1 MWRFKKDRSLESS
14 IAYMCGALVITAGVG
29 ACLLRGLFFTEEMYP
44 FLTLWFVLCCTC
56 SLYYLIGVGAWRKSG
71 GGAVSG
77 ITGVNGVSEG
87 SEGSEASGEN
97 KALRIL
103 LSVPLII
110 LSLYVIHWLRGP
122 LSSQGTMNEM
132 LRWGLYAS
140 FALLVCFCAVNRVG
154 RRIVNVTWSMAGM
167 FLSMSALLA
176 VCGVV
181 KLPFAVAYSNSAEVS
196 ATGVRL
202 AGLMEYPNAF
212 GAVMAVFLLERLFA
226 VAVYYGE
233 PKKSVNMLGAR
244 SVGLG
249 MECAE
254 AERRSKGAGGVEAEQ
269 GKAGSTTAALLRL
282 LPLFPYTAALLLS
295 ESRGAWLTA
304 ACACAAVLLWKRQ
317 LIAPLLAAGAAPVAA
332 AALLYRQLARAGLA
346 VEPVP
351 GLLLLAG
358 LWAGALLAG
367 LWLCRRQR
375 SAAGTVRAAM
385 LALAAAG
392 WTAAGIAV
400 LLHVRERITGPS
412 STVSARGLF
421 YRDAWRLAAEAPW
434 LGRGGETWRHAYLA
448 AQSRPY
454 VGSQVHNG
462 YLDILLNLGFV
473 GLAAILLMLLA
484 AGWLLATKSPR
495 LLPPFLVIVLHSVVD
510 FDWSYGLF
518 WLLLFW
524 LPALALAEDKQKHQ
538 SAPTHPM
545 SETKLQTH
553 STSTNRLTNVSNPL
567 SAHSTSTNRLTN
579 VSTPANPLSAHS
591 TSTNPLTNVSTPANP
606 LSAHSTSTNPLT
618 NVTTPANPLNAQ
630 STSTNWLTNVT
641 IPANPLIT
649 HNPLT
654 NVTTPANPPIANS
667 TSTNPLT
674 NVPTPANPL
683 IANSTPKKQP
693 QIRLRRLIGTAAC
706 CYSLM
711 LGMLSFHAAQGEKF
725 FRQAIMSVNPSVK
738 VELLQQSLGWN
749 PRSPRTAIALSRL
762 LSGEQSVSLLRQS
775 LLYSPENASLSWEL
789 AERWMSSDHPG
800 AALYWIGQSLR
811 LDKYNNAKWVKA
823 IEGMLLMGQKKLA
836 EGNRKEGL
844 VCVASGNELLL
855 EYRKLAEEEANK
867 GGKHND
873 REFQMTEQADDLSR
887 RLSML
892 ALRF

>member
-1 MWRFKKDRSLESS
+1 MWRFKKDRSLESLT
-14 IAYMCGALVITAGVG
+14 AYICGALVIAAGVG

-56 SLYYLIGVGAWRKSG
+56 SLYYLVGVGAWRKSG

-87 SEGSEASGEN
+87 SEGSEVSGEN

-140 FALLVCFCAVNRVG
+140 FAILVCFCAVNRVG

-181 KLPFAVAYSNSAEVS
+181 KLPFAVAYSNSSEVS

-212 GAVMAVFLLERLFA
+212 GAVMAVFLLERLFV

-317 LIAPLLAAGAAPVAA
+317 LIAPLLAAGAAPVAV

-375 SAAGTVRAAM
+375 SAAGTARAAM

-484 AGWLLATKSPR
+484 TGWLLATKSPR

-538 SAPTHPM
+538 SAPTHPQ
-545 SETKLQTH
+545 SETKLPIQ
-553 STSTNRLTNVSNPL
+553 
-567 SAHSTSTNRLTN
+567 
-579 VSTPANPLSAHS
+579 S
-591 TSTNPLTNVSTPANP
+591 TSTNPLTNVTTQANP
-606 LSAHSTSTNPLT
+606 LIAQSTSTNPLT
-618 NVTTPANPLNAQ
+618 NVTTP
-630 STSTNWLTNVT
+630 T
-641 IPANPLIT
+641 
-649 HNPLT
+649 
-654 NVTTPANPPIANS
+654 
-667 TSTNPLT
+667 
-674 NVPTPANPL
+674 NPL
-683 IANSTPKKQP
+683 IAYPTPKKSP
-693 QIRLRRLIGTAAC
+693 QIRLRQLIGTTVC
-706 CYSLM
+706 CFSLL
-711 LGMLSFHAAQGEKF
+711 LGVLSFHAAQGEKF
-725 FRQAIMSVNPSVK
+725 YRQAIMSVDPSVK

-836 EGNRKEGL
+836 EGNPKEGL

-855 EYRKLAEEEANK
+855 EYRRLAEEEANK
-867 GGKHND
+867 GGQHND
-873 REFQMTEQADDLSR
+873 REFQMTEEADDLSR

>member
-1 MWRFKKDRSLESS
+1 M
-14 IAYMCGALVITAGVG
+14 
-29 ACLLRGLFFTEEMYP
+29 
-44 FLTLWFVLCCTC
+44 
-56 SLYYLIGVGAWRKSG
+56 
-71 GGAVSG
+71 
-77 ITGVNGVSEG
+77 
-87 SEGSEASGEN
+87 
-97 KALRIL
+97 
-103 LSVPLII
+103 
-110 LSLYVIHWLRGP
+110 
-122 LSSQGTMNEM
+122 
-132 LRWGLYAS
+132 
-140 FALLVCFCAVNRVG
+140 
-154 RRIVNVTWSMAGM
+154 
-167 FLSMSALLA
+167 
-176 VCGVV
+176 
-181 KLPFAVAYSNSAEVS
+181 
-196 ATGVRL
+196 
-202 AGLMEYPNAF
+202 
-212 GAVMAVFLLERLFA
+212 
-226 VAVYYGE
+226 
-233 PKKSVNMLGAR
+233 
-244 SVGLG
+244 
-249 MECAE
+249 
-254 AERRSKGAGGVEAEQ
+254 
-269 GKAGSTTAALLRL
+269 
-282 LPLFPYTAALLLS
+282 
-295 ESRGAWLTA
+295 
-304 ACACAAVLLWKRQ
+304 
-317 LIAPLLAAGAAPVAA
+317 
-332 AALLYRQLARAGLA
+332 
-346 VEPVP
+346 P

-375 SAAGTVRAAM
+375 SAAGTARAAM

-538 SAPTHPM
+538 SAPTHPQ
-545 SETKLQTH
+545 SETKLPIQ
-553 STSTNRLTNVSNPL
+553 
-567 SAHSTSTNRLTN
+567 
-579 VSTPANPLSAHS
+579 
-591 TSTNPLTNVSTPANP
+591 
-606 LSAHSTSTNPLT
+606 STSTNPLT
-618 NVTTPANPLNAQ
+618 NVTTPANPLIAQ
-630 STSTNWLTNVT
+630 SASTNRLTK
-641 IPANPLIT
+641 
-649 HNPLT
+649 
-654 NVTTPANPPIANS
+654 VTTPANPPIAQ
-667 TSTNPLT
+667 
-674 NVPTPANPL
+674 
-683 IANSTPKKQP
+683 STPKKQP

-706 CYSLM
+706 CFSLL
-711 LGMLSFHAAQGEKF
+711 LGVLSFHAAQGEKF
-725 FRQAIMSVNPSVK
+725 YRQAIMSVDPSVK

-811 LDKYNNAKWVKA
+811 LDKYNNAKWMKA
-823 IEGMLLMGQKKLA
+823 IEGMFLMGQKKLA

-855 EYRKLAEEEANK
+855 EYRRLAEEEANK
-867 GGKHND
+867 GGQHND

>member
-1 MWRFKKDRSLESS
+1 MWRFKKDWSLESS
-14 IAYMCGALVITAGVG
+14 IAYICGGLVIAAGVG
-29 ACLLRGLFFTEEMYP
+29 ACLLRGLFFTDEMYP
-44 FLTLWFVLCCTC
+44 FLTLWFVLCCAC
-56 SLYYLIGVGAWRKSG
+56 SLYYLVGVGAWRKSG
-71 GGAVSG
+71 GGVGAVRG
-77 ITGVNGVSEG
+77 FTGVNGVSEV
-87 SEGSEASGEN
+87 SEVSQVSGEN
-97 KALRIL
+97 RALRIL

-110 LSLYVIHWLRGP
+110 LSLYVIHWLCGP

-140 FALLVCFCAVNRVG
+140 FAILVCFCAVNLVE
-154 RRIVNVTWSMAGM
+154 RRILNVTWSMLGM
-167 FLSMSALLA
+167 TLCLSALLA

-181 KLPFAVAYSNSAEVS
+181 KLPFAVAYSNSSEVS

-226 VAVYYGE
+226 VAVYYGD
-233 PKKSVNMLGAR
+233 PKKSANMLGAR

-249 MECAE
+249 MECAD
-254 AERRSKGAGGVEAEQ
+254 AERRSRGEEGVEAEQ

-282 LPLFPYTAALLLS
+282 LPLFPYTAALLLT

-375 SAAGTVRAAM
+375 GAAGTARAAM

-434 LGRGGETWRHAYLA
+434 LGRGGETWRHSYLA

-484 AGWLLATKSPR
+484 VGWLLATKSPR

-524 LPALALAEDKQKHQ
+524 LPAIALAEHKQKHQ
-538 SAPTHPM
+538 SASTHPQ
-545 SETKLQTH
+545 SETKLPT
-553 STSTNRLTNVSNPL
+553 
-567 SAHSTSTNRLTN
+567 
-579 VSTPANPLSAHS
+579 HS
-591 TSTNPLTNVSTPANP
+591 TSTNPLTNVTTPANP
-606 LSAHSTSTNPLT
+606 LIAHSTSTNPLINVTTPANPLIVQSTSTNPLTNVTTPANPLIAHSTSTNPLT
-618 NVTTPANPLNAQ
+618 NVTTPANPLIVH
-630 STSTNWLTNVT
+630 STSTNRLTNVST
-641 IPANPLIT
+641 PANPLIA
-649 HNPLT
+649 H
-654 NVTTPANPPIANS
+654 S

-674 NVPTPANPL
+674 NVTTPVNPL
-683 IANSTPKKQP
+683 IVYPTSKNPP

-706 CYSLM
+706 CFSLM
-711 LGMLSFHAAQGEKF
+711 LGVLSFHAAQGEKF
-725 FRQAIMSVNPSVK
+725 YRQAIMSVDPSVK

-789 AERWMSSDHPG
+789 AEVWMSSDHPG
-800 AALYWIGQSLR
+800 AALYWIGQSLK

-836 EGNRKEGL
+836 EGKRKEGL
-844 VCVASGNELLL
+844 ICVASGNELLL
-855 EYRKLAEEEANK
+855 KYRRLAEEEANK
-867 GGKHND
+867 GGQHND
-873 REFQMTEQADDLSR
+873 REFRMTEQADDLSR
-887 RLSML
+887 RLSMF

>member
-1 MWRFKKDRSLESS
+1 MWRFKKDWSLESS
-14 IAYMCGALVITAGVG
+14 IAYICGGLVIAAGVG
-29 ACLLRGLFFTEEMYP
+29 ACLLRGLFFTDEMYP
-44 FLTLWFVLCCTC
+44 FLTLWFVLCCAC
-56 SLYYLIGVGAWRKSG
+56 SLYILVGVGIWRRSGGGVGA
-71 GGAVSG
+71 GAVRG
-77 ITGVNGVSEG
+77 FTGVNGVSEV
-87 SEGSEASGEN
+87 SEVGQVSGEN
-97 KALRIL
+97 RALRIL

-140 FALLVCFCAVNRVG
+140 FAILVCFCAVNLVE
-154 RRIVNVTWSMAGM
+154 RRILNVTWSMLGM

-181 KLPFAVAYSNSAEVS
+181 KLPFAVAYSNSSEVS

-212 GAVMAVFLLERLFA
+212 GAVMAVFLLERLFV

-282 LPLFPYTAALLLS
+282 LPLFPYTAALLLT

-346 VEPVP
+346 LEPVP

-375 SAAGTVRAAM
+375 GAAGTARAAM

-392 WTAAGIAV
+392 WTVAGIAV

-421 YRDAWRLAAEAPW
+421 YRDAWRLAVEAPW
-434 LGRGGETWRHAYLA
+434 LGRGGETWRHSYLA

-524 LPALALAEDKQKHQ
+524 LPAIALAEYKQKHQ
-538 SAPTHPM
+538 SASTHPQ
-545 SETKLQTH
+545 SETKL
-553 STSTNRLTNVSNPL
+553 ST
-567 SAHSTSTNRLTN
+567 
-579 VSTPANPLSAHS
+579 
-591 TSTNPLTNVSTPANP
+591 
-606 LSAHSTSTNPLT
+606 HSTSTNPLT
-618 NVTTPANPLNAQ
+618 NVTTPANPLIAH
-630 STSTNWLTNVT
+630 STSTNPLTNVT
-641 IPANPLIT
+641 TPVNPLIAHST
-649 HNPLT
+649 STNLLT
-654 NVTTPANPPIANS
+654 NVTTPANPLIVYP
-667 TSTNPLT
+667 TSKNP
-674 NVPTPANPL
+674 
-683 IANSTPKKQP
+683 P

-706 CYSLM
+706 CFSLM
-711 LGMLSFHAAQGEKF
+711 LGVLSFHAAQGEKF
-725 FRQAIMSVNPSVK
+725 YRQAIMSVDPSVK

-800 AALYWIGQSLR
+800 AALYWIDQSFR

-855 EYRKLAEEEANK
+855 EYRRLAEEEANK
-867 GGKHND
+867 GGQHND

>member
-1 MWRFKKDRSLESS
+1 MWRFKKDWSLESS
-14 IAYMCGALVITAGVG
+14 IAYICGGLVIAAGVG
-29 ACLLRGLFFTEEMYP
+29 ACLLRGLFFTDEMYP
-44 FLTLWFVLCCTC
+44 FLTLWFVLCCAC
-56 SLYYLIGVGAWRKSG
+56 SLYILVGVGIWRRSGGGVGA
-71 GGAVSG
+71 GAVRG
-77 ITGVNGVSEG
+77 FTGVNGVSKV
-87 SEGSEASGEN
+87 SEVSQVSGEN
-97 KALRIL
+97 RALRIL

-110 LSLYVIHWLRGP
+110 LSLYVIHWLCGP

-140 FALLVCFCAVNRVG
+140 FAILVCFCAVNLVG
-154 RRIVNVTWSMAGM
+154 RRILNVIWSMLGM
-167 FLSMSALLA
+167 TLCLSALLA

-226 VAVYYGE
+226 VAVYYGD
-233 PKKSVNMLGAR
+233 PKKSTNMLGAR

-249 MECAE
+249 MECAD
-254 AERRSKGAGGVEAEQ
+254 AERRSRGEEGVEAEQ

-282 LPLFPYTAALLLS
+282 LPLFPYTAALLLT

-367 LWLCRRQR
+367 LWLCRRQCQR
-375 SAAGTVRAAM
+375 GAAGTARAAM

-421 YRDAWRLAAEAPW
+421 YRDAWRLAVEAPW
-434 LGRGGETWRHAYLA
+434 LGRGGETWRHSYLA

-484 AGWLLATKSPR
+484 AGWLLATKSLR

-524 LPALALAEDKQKHQ
+524 LPAIALAEHKQKHQ
-538 SAPTHPM
+538 SAPTHPQ
-545 SETKLQTH
+545 SETKLPT
-553 STSTNRLTNVSNPL
+553 
-567 SAHSTSTNRLTN
+567 
-579 VSTPANPLSAHS
+579 HS
-591 TSTNPLTNVSTPANP
+591 TSTNPLTNVTTPANP
-606 LSAHSTSTNPLT
+606 LIAHSTSTNPLT
-618 NVTTPANPLNAQ
+618 NVTTPANPLIVQ
-630 STSTNWLTNVT
+630 SASTNPLTNVSA
-641 IPANPLIT
+641 PANPLIANSIST
-649 HNPLT
+649 TPLTNVTTPVNPLIAHSTSTNLLT
-654 NVTTPANPPIANS
+654 NVTTPANPLIVYP
-667 TSTNPLT
+667 TSKNP
-674 NVPTPANPL
+674 
-683 IANSTPKKQP
+683 P

-706 CYSLM
+706 CFSLM
-711 LGMLSFHAAQGEKF
+711 LGVLSFHAAQGEKF
-725 FRQAIMSVNPSVK
+725 YRQAIISVSPSVK
-738 VELLQQSLGWN
+738 VELLEQSLAWN
-749 PRSPRTAIALSRL
+749 PQSPRTAIVLSRL

-844 VCVASGNELLL
+844 ICVASGNELLL
-855 EYRKLAEEEANK
+855 KYRRLAEEEANK
-867 GGKHND
+867 GGQHND
-873 REFQMTEQADDLSR
+873 REFRMTEQADDLSR
-887 RLSML
+887 RLSMF

>member
-56 SLYYLIGVGAWRKSG
+56 SLYYLVGVGAWRKSG

-87 SEGSEASGEN
+87 SEGSEGSEVSGEN

-103 LSVPLII
+103 LSVSLII

-233 PKKSVNMLGAR
+233 PKKSVNMLGVR

-317 LIAPLLAAGAAPVAA
+317 LIAPLLAAGAAPVVA

-358 LWAGALLAG
+358 LWAGALLAC

-375 SAAGTVRAAM
+375 SAAGTARAAM

-484 AGWLLATKSPR
+484 TGWLLATKSPR

-538 SAPTHPM
+538 SAPTHPQ
-545 SETKLQTH
+545 SETKLPIQ
-553 STSTNRLTNVSNPL
+553 
-567 SAHSTSTNRLTN
+567 
-579 VSTPANPLSAHS
+579 S
-591 TSTNPLTNVSTPANP
+591 TSTNPLTNVTTQANP
-606 LSAHSTSTNPLT
+606 LIAQSTSTNPLT
-618 NVTTPANPLNAQ
+618 NVTTP
-630 STSTNWLTNVT
+630 T
-641 IPANPLIT
+641 
-649 HNPLT
+649 
-654 NVTTPANPPIANS
+654 
-667 TSTNPLT
+667 
-674 NVPTPANPL
+674 NPL
-683 IANSTPKKQP
+683 IAYPTPKKSP
-693 QIRLRRLIGTAAC
+693 QIRLRQLIGTAVC
-706 CYSLM
+706 CFSLL
-711 LGMLSFHAAQGEKF
+711 LGVLSFHAAQGEKF
-725 FRQAIMSVNPSVK
+725 YRQAIMSVDPSVK

-836 EGNRKEGL
+836 EGNPKEGL

-855 EYRKLAEEEANK
+855 EYRRLAEEEANK
-867 GGKHND
+867 GGQHND
-873 REFQMTEQADDLSR
+873 REFQMTEEADDLSR

>member
-87 SEGSEASGEN
+87 SEGSEVSGEN

-122 LSSQGTMNEM
+122 LSSQGTMNET

-181 KLPFAVAYSNSAEVS
+181 KLPFAVAYSNSSEVS

-317 LIAPLLAAGAAPVAA
+317 LIAPLLAAGAAPVAV

-346 VEPVP
+346 IEPVP

-375 SAAGTVRAAM
+375 SAAGTARAAM

-538 SAPTHPM
+538 SAPTHPQSAPTHPQ
-545 SETKLQTH
+545 SETKLPIQ
-553 STSTNRLTNVSNPL
+553 
-567 SAHSTSTNRLTN
+567 
-579 VSTPANPLSAHS
+579 
-591 TSTNPLTNVSTPANP
+591 
-606 LSAHSTSTNPLT
+606 STSTNPLT
-618 NVTTPANPLNAQ
+618 NVTTPANPLIAQ
-630 STSTNWLTNVT
+630 STST
-641 IPANPLIT
+641 
-649 HNPLT
+649 NPLT
-654 NVTTPANPPIANS
+654 NVTTPANPLITHSTPANPLIAQS

-674 NVPTPANPL
+674 NVTTPTNPL
-683 IANSTPKKQP
+683 IAYPTPKKSP
-693 QIRLRRLIGTAAC
+693 QIRLRQLIGTTVC
-706 CYSLM
+706 CFSLL
-711 LGMLSFHAAQGEKF
+711 LGVLSFHAAQGEKF
-725 FRQAIMSVNPSVK
+725 YRQAIMSVDPSVK

-855 EYRKLAEEEANK
+855 EYRRLAEEEANK
-867 GGKHND
+867 GGQHND

>member
-44 FLTLWFVLCCTC
+44 FLTLWFVLCCAC
-56 SLYYLIGVGAWRKSG
+56 SLYYLVGVGAWRKSG
-71 GGAVSG
+71 GGVGADAVRG
-77 ITGVNGVSEG
+77 ITGVNGVSEV
-87 SEGSEASGEN
+87 SGEN

-122 LSSQGTMNEM
+122 LSSQGTMNET

-181 KLPFAVAYSNSAEVS
+181 KLPFAVAYSNSSEVS

-233 PKKSVNMLGAR
+233 PKKSVNMLGVR

-317 LIAPLLAAGAAPVAA
+317 LIASLLAAGAAPVAA

-346 VEPVP
+346 IEPVP

-375 SAAGTVRAAM
+375 SAAGTARAAM

-484 AGWLLATKSPR
+484 TGWLLATKSPR

-538 SAPTHPM
+538 SAPTHPQ
-545 SETKLQTH
+545 SETKLPIQ
-553 STSTNRLTNVSNPL
+553 STSTNPLTNVTTPANPL
-567 SAHSTSTNRLTN
+567 IAQSTSTNPLTN
-579 VSTPANPLSAHS
+579 VSTPANPLIAQSTSTNPLTNVSTPANPLIAHS

-606 LSAHSTSTNPLT
+606 LIAQSTSTNPLTGVSTPANPLIAQSTSTNPLT
-618 NVTTPANPLNAQ
+618 NV
-630 STSTNWLTNVT
+630 S
-641 IPANPLIT
+641 
-649 HNPLT
+649 
-654 NVTTPANPPIANS
+654 
-667 TSTNPLT
+667 
-674 NVPTPANPL
+674 TPANPL
-683 IANSTPKKQP
+683 IANSTPKKPP
-693 QIRLRRLIGTAAC
+693 QIRFRRLIGTAAC
-706 CYSLM
+706 CFLLL
-711 LGMLSFHAAQGEKF
+711 LGVLSFHAAQGEKF
-725 FRQAIMSVNPSVK
+725 YRQAIMSVDPSVK

-800 AALYWIGQSLR
+800 AALYWIDQSFR

-855 EYRKLAEEEANK
+855 EYRRLAEEEANK
-867 GGKHND
+867 GGQHND

>member
-56 SLYYLIGVGAWRKSG
+56 SLYYLVGVGAWRKSG

-87 SEGSEASGEN
+87 SEGSEVSGEN

-181 KLPFAVAYSNSAEVS
+181 KLPFAVAYSNSSEVS

-375 SAAGTVRAAM
+375 SAAGTARAAM

-484 AGWLLATKSPR
+484 TGWLLATKSPR
-495 LLPPFLVIVLHSVVD
+495 LLPPFMVIVLHSVVD

-538 SAPTHPM
+538 SAPTHPQ
-545 SETKLQTH
+545 SETKLPIQ
-553 STSTNRLTNVSNPL
+553 
-567 SAHSTSTNRLTN
+567 
-579 VSTPANPLSAHS
+579 S
-591 TSTNPLTNVSTPANP
+591 TSTNPLTNVSTQANP
-606 LSAHSTSTNPLT
+606 LIAQSTSTNPLT
-618 NVTTPANPLNAQ
+618 NVTTP
-630 STSTNWLTNVT
+630 T
-641 IPANPLIT
+641 
-649 HNPLT
+649 
-654 NVTTPANPPIANS
+654 
-667 TSTNPLT
+667 
-674 NVPTPANPL
+674 NPL
-683 IANSTPKKQP
+683 IAYPTPKKSP
-693 QIRLRRLIGTAAC
+693 QIRLRQLIGTTVC
-706 CYSLM
+706 CFSLL
-711 LGMLSFHAAQGEKF
+711 LGVLSFHAAQGEKF
-725 FRQAIMSVNPSVK
+725 YRQAIMSVDPSVK

-749 PRSPRTAIALSRL
+749 PRSPRTVIALSRL

-800 AALYWIGQSLR
+800 AALYWIDQSFR

-855 EYRKLAEEEANK
+855 EYRRLAEEEANK
-867 GGKHND
+867 GGQHND

>member
-1 MWRFKKDRSLESS
+1 MWRFKKDRNLESS
-14 IAYMCGALVITAGVG
+14 IAYICGALVIAAGVG

-44 FLTLWFVLCCTC
+44 FLTLWFVLCCAC
-56 SLYYLIGVGAWRKSG
+56 SLYYLVGVGAWRKSG
-71 GGAVSG
+71 GGVGAGAGAGAGAVRG
-77 ITGVNGVSEG
+77 ITGVNGVSEV
-87 SEGSEASGEN
+87 SGEN
-97 KALRIL
+97 RALRIL

-110 LSLYVIHWLRGP
+110 LSLYVIHWLCGP

-140 FALLVCFCAVNRVG
+140 FAILVCFCAVNRVG
-154 RRIVNVTWSMAGM
+154 RRILNVIWSMLGM
-167 FLSMSALLA
+167 TLCLSALLA

-226 VAVYYGE
+226 VAVYYGD
-233 PKKSVNMLGAR
+233 PKKSANMLEAR

-249 MECAE
+249 MECADE
-254 AERRSKGAGGVEAEQ
+254 ERRSRGEEGVEAEQ

-282 LPLFPYTAALLLS
+282 LPLFPYTAALLLT

-375 SAAGTVRAAM
+375 GAAGTARAAM

-434 LGRGGETWRHAYLA
+434 LGRGGETWRHSYLA

-524 LPALALAEDKQKHQ
+524 LPAIALAEHKQKHQ
-538 SAPTHPM
+538 SASTHPQ
-545 SETKLQTH
+545 SETKL
-553 STSTNRLTNVSNPL
+553 ST
-567 SAHSTSTNRLTN
+567 
-579 VSTPANPLSAHS
+579 HS
-591 TSTNPLTNVSTPANP
+591 TSTNPLTNVTTPVNP
-606 LSAHSTSTNPLT
+606 LIAHSTSTNLLTNVTTPVNPLIVYPTSTNPLT
-618 NVTTPANPLNAQ
+618 NVTTPANP
-630 STSTNWLTNVT
+630 
-641 IPANPLIT
+641 
-649 HNPLT
+649 
-654 NVTTPANPPIANS
+654 PIAH
-667 TSTNPLT
+667 
-674 NVPTPANPL
+674 PTPKNP
-683 IANSTPKKQP
+683 P

-706 CYSLM
+706 CFSLL
-711 LGMLSFHAAQGEKF
+711 LGVLSFHAAQGEKF
-725 FRQAIMSVNPSVK
+725 YRQAIMSVDPSVK

-789 AERWMSSDHPG
+789 AEVWMSSDHPG
-800 AALYWIGQSLR
+800 AALYWIGQSLK

-836 EGNRKEGL
+836 EGKRKEGL
-844 VCVASGNELLL
+844 ICVASGNELLL
-855 EYRKLAEEEANK
+855 KYRRLAEEEANK
-867 GGKHND
+867 GGQHND
-873 REFQMTEQADDLSR
+873 REFRMTEQADDLSR
-887 RLSML
+887 RLSMF

>member
-14 IAYMCGALVITAGVG
+14 IAYICGALVIAAGVG

-44 FLTLWFVLCCTC
+44 FLTLWFVLCCAC
-56 SLYYLIGVGAWRKSG
+56 SLYYLVGVGAWRKSG
-71 GGAVSG
+71 GGVGAGAGAVRG
-77 ITGVNGVSEG
+77 ITGVSEV
-87 SEGSEASGEN
+87 SGEN

-110 LSLYVIHWLRGP
+110 LSLYVIHWLRGL

-181 KLPFAVAYSNSAEVS
+181 KLPFAVAYSNSSEVS

-212 GAVMAVFLLERLFA
+212 GAVMAVFLLERLFI

-282 LPLFPYTAALLLS
+282 LPLFPYTTALLLS

-375 SAAGTVRAAM
+375 SAAGTARAAM

-484 AGWLLATKSPR
+484 TGWLLATKSPR

-538 SAPTHPM
+538 SAPTHPQ
-545 SETKLQTH
+545 SETKLPIQ
-553 STSTNRLTNVSNPL
+553 
-567 SAHSTSTNRLTN
+567 
-579 VSTPANPLSAHS
+579 
-591 TSTNPLTNVSTPANP
+591 
-606 LSAHSTSTNPLT
+606 STSTNPLT
-618 NVTTPANPLNAQ
+618 NVTTP
-630 STSTNWLTNVT
+630 T
-641 IPANPLIT
+641 
-649 HNPLT
+649 
-654 NVTTPANPPIANS
+654 
-667 TSTNPLT
+667 
-674 NVPTPANPL
+674 NPL
-683 IANSTPKKQP
+683 IAYPTPKKSP

-706 CYSLM
+706 CFSLL
-711 LGMLSFHAAQGEKF
+711 LGVLSFHAAQGEKF
-725 FRQAIMSVNPSVK
+725 YRQAIMSVDPSVK

-749 PRSPRTAIALSRL
+749 PRSPRTVIALSRL

-789 AERWMSSDHPG
+789 AERWISSGRPG
-800 AALYWIGQSLR
+800 ASLYWMRQSLR
-811 LDKYNNAKWVKA
+811 LDKYNNAKWMKA
-823 IEGMLLMGQKKLA
+823 IEGMFLMGQKKLA

-855 EYRKLAEEEANK
+855 EYRRLAEEEANK
-867 GGKHND
+867 GGQHND

>member
-1 MWRFKKDRSLESS
+1 MRRS
-14 IAYMCGALVITAGVG
+14 
-29 ACLLRGLFFTEEMYP
+29 RTEEQRGRRRG
-44 FLTLWFVLCCTC
+44 
-56 SLYYLIGVGAWRKSG
+56 SGAGKSG
-71 GGAVSG
+71 
-77 ITGVNGVSEG
+77 
-87 SEGSEASGEN
+87 
-97 KALRIL
+97 K
-103 LSVPLII
+103 
-110 LSLYVIHWLRGP
+110 HD
-122 LSSQGTMNEM
+122 
-132 LRWGLYAS
+132 
-140 FALLVCFCAVNRVG
+140 
-154 RRIVNVTWSMAGM
+154 RR
-167 FLSMSALLA
+167 
-176 VCGVV
+176 
-181 KLPFAVAYSNSAEVS
+181 
-196 ATGVRL
+196 
-202 AGLMEYPNAF
+202 
-212 GAVMAVFLLERLFA
+212 
-226 VAVYYGE
+226 
-233 PKKSVNMLGAR
+233 
-244 SVGLG
+244 
-249 MECAE
+249 
-254 AERRSKGAGGVEAEQ
+254 
-269 GKAGSTTAALLRL
+269 
-282 LPLFPYTAALLLS
+282 
-295 ESRGAWLTA
+295 
-304 ACACAAVLLWKRQ
+304 
-317 LIAPLLAAGAAPVAA
+317 A
-332 AALLYRQLARAGLA
+332 AALAAAVPVHRRAAPQRVARRMADGGLRLRRRLALEAAANRAASCCWRRARGRRGATLPPTGPCRVGGRACARPA
-346 VEPVP
+346 V
-351 GLLLLAG
+351 AG
-358 LWAGALLAG
+358 RALGRRALLAG

-375 SAAGTVRAAM
+375 SAAGTARAAM

-484 AGWLLATKSPR
+484 TGWLLATKSPR

-538 SAPTHPM
+538 SAPTHPQ
-545 SETKLQTH
+545 SETKLPIQ
-553 STSTNRLTNVSNPL
+553 
-567 SAHSTSTNRLTN
+567 
-579 VSTPANPLSAHS
+579 S

-606 LSAHSTSTNPLT
+606 LIAQSSSTNPLTNVSTLANPLIAQSSSTNPLTNVSAPANPLIVQSSSTNPLT
-618 NVTTPANPLNAQ
+618 NVTTPANPLIAN
-630 STSTNWLTNVT
+630 ST
-641 IPANPLIT
+641 PANPLIT
-649 HNPLT
+649 HS
-654 NVTTPANPPIANS
+654 TP
-667 TSTNPLT
+667 T
-674 NVPTPANPL
+674 NPL
-683 IANSTPKKQP
+683 IAYPTPKKSP
-693 QIRLRRLIGTAAC
+693 QIRLRQLIGTTVC
-706 CYSLM
+706 CFSLL
-711 LGMLSFHAAQGEKF
+711 LGVLSFHAAQGEKF
-725 FRQAIMSVNPSVK
+725 YRQAIMSVDPSVK
-738 VELLQQSLGWN
+738 LELLQQSLGWN
-749 PRSPRTAIALSRL
+749 PRSPRTVIALSRL

-800 AALYWIGQSLR
+800 AALYWIDQSFR

-855 EYRKLAEEEANK
+855 EYRRLAEEEANK
-867 GGKHND
+867 GGQHND

>member
-14 IAYMCGALVITAGVG
+14 IAYICGALVIAAGVG

-56 SLYYLIGVGAWRKSG
+56 SLYYLVGVGAWRKSG

-87 SEGSEASGEN
+87 SEGSEGSEVSGEN

-154 RRIVNVTWSMAGM
+154 RRIVNVTWSMVGM

-181 KLPFAVAYSNSAEVS
+181 KLPFAVAYSNSSEVS

-317 LIAPLLAAGAAPVAA
+317 LIAPLLAAGAAPVAV

-375 SAAGTVRAAM
+375 SAAGTARAAM

-484 AGWLLATKSPR
+484 TGWLLATKSPR

-538 SAPTHPM
+538 SAPTHPQ
-545 SETKLQTH
+545 SETKLPIQ
-553 STSTNRLTNVSNPL
+553 STSTNPLTNV
-567 SAHSTSTNRLTN
+567 T
-579 VSTPANPLSAHS
+579 TPANPLIAHS

-606 LSAHSTSTNPLT
+606 LIAQSTSTNPLT
-618 NVTTPANPLNAQ
+618 GVSTPANPLIAQ
-630 STSTNWLTNVT
+630 S
-641 IPANPLIT
+641 A
-649 HNPLT
+649 
-654 NVTTPANPPIANS
+654 
-667 TSTNPLT
+667 STNPLT
-674 NVPTPANPL
+674 NVSTLANPLIAHSTSTNRLTNVSTPANPL

-693 QIRLRRLIGTAAC
+693 QIRLRRLIGTAVC
-706 CYSLM
+706 CFSLL
-711 LGMLSFHAAQGEKF
+711 LGVLSFHAAQGEKF
-725 FRQAIMSVNPSVK
+725 YRQAIMSVDPSVK

-855 EYRKLAEEEANK
+855 EYRRLAEEEANK
-867 GGKHND
+867 GGQHND

>member
-87 SEGSEASGEN
+87 SEDSEGSEVSGEN

-181 KLPFAVAYSNSAEVS
+181 KLPFAVAYSNSSEVS

-212 GAVMAVFLLERLFA
+212 GAVMAVFLLERLFV

-244 SVGLG
+244 NVGLG

-317 LIAPLLAAGAAPVAA
+317 LIASLLAAGAAPVAA

-375 SAAGTVRAAM
+375 SAAGTARAAM

-538 SAPTHPM
+538 SALTHPQ
-545 SETKLQTH
+545 SETKLPIQ
-553 STSTNRLTNVSNPL
+553 
-567 SAHSTSTNRLTN
+567 
-579 VSTPANPLSAHS
+579 S
-591 TSTNPLTNVSTPANP
+591 TSTNPLTNVTTPANP
-606 LSAHSTSTNPLT
+606 LIAQSTFTNPLT